1 MKKMTLKIDGM
12 SCGHCVESVR
22 KELGKIPGVTVEKVE
37 IGAAAVDAD
46 EGKVT
51 AEMLERAVEEA
62 GYTVS
67 EIA

>member
-37 IGAAAVDAD
+37 IGSAAVDAD